1 VSGCRVPGLPVERA
15 VLDRFLTHPYRRL
28 AVSNPDD
35 VEALVLLLA
44 VVLAVTE
51 LALWGRR

>member
-1 VSGCRVPGLPVERA
+1 MSI
-15 VLDRFLTHPYRRL
+15 
-28 AVSNPDD
+28 PDD